1 MSPEHGSDLAART
14 VRAERSELVDG
25 QGRGASKAFELR
37 RAGMPDTI
45 KALVLD
51 TIHRTR
57 GCVDYETLERAV
69 LKHFPWSA
77 FKKTHWAWYRYQC
90 TKGRLR
96 HLLSTKEKENLA
108 PSGRP
113 DSVTAPTPRRCRK
126 VADRPP
132 LQTIPIKK
140 AMLTAVKAA
149 IRGSLAYERATGGN
163 RKIGITG
170 EIGEVLACNQL
181 GLRLCVDP
189 RSKGVDAVDRKGRR
203 VQIKTRRSESGGL
216 PNDAG
221 RIGTFSRHPFDY
233 ALLVILDREYRLAQI
248 WQAEQARV
256 SPLIDRQKRRN
267 PNLAAFKRLAM
278 QVYCREAVHVKES
291 KRYEDK
297 PFVYWWDIAPNEAE
311 RLDQY
316 ETIAF
321 VQKDTGRRCVLP
333 AASLKVFLTRERQT
347 TRGAGNWGIKVL
359 RERPDELAFEQ
370 PGAGPEDWSFLP
382 VNWVHEY
389 RQE

>member
-1 MSPEHGSDLAART
+1 
-14 VRAERSELVDG
+14 
-25 QGRGASKAFELR
+25 
-37 RAGMPDTI
+37 
-45 KALVLD
+45 
-51 TIHRTR
+51 
-57 GCVDYETLERAV
+57 
-69 LKHFPWSA
+69 
-77 FKKTHWAWYRYQC
+77 
-90 TKGRLR
+90 
-96 HLLSTKEKENLA
+96 
-108 PSGRP
+108 
-113 DSVTAPTPRRCRK
+113 
-126 VADRPP
+126 

-267 PNLAAFKRLAM
+267 PNLAAFKRLAT
-278 QVYCREAVHVKES
+278 QVYCREEP
-291 KRYEDK
+291 R
-297 PFVYWWDIAPNEAE
+297 
-311 RLDQY
+311 
-316 ETIAF
+316 
-321 VQKDTGRRCVLP
+321 
-333 AASLKVFLTRERQT
+333 
-347 TRGAGNWGIKVL
+347 
-359 RERPDELAFEQ
+359 
-370 PGAGPEDWSFLP
+370 
-382 VNWVHEY
+382 
-389 RQE
+389 